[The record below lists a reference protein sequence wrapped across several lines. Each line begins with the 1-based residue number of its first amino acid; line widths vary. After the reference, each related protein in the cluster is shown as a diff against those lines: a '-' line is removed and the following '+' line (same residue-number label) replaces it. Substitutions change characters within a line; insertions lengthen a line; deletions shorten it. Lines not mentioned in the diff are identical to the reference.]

1 MKLNT
6 RGRYGVRLLTELARR
21 EPAKGPV
28 GLRNV
33 AASTG
38 LPMRYLEQIVRPLRR
53 SGLIRA
59 RAGRTG
65 GYNLARP
72 AADIPLSEVFEATV
86 GSIRLMACVDNP
98 ASCSRSSHCETHQVW
113 SSLTKDLRDVLG
125 RYSLADVA
133 HAGQEPCQE
142 PVGSGRARRVVKGRR
157 PRAGATRER

>member
-21 EPAKGPV
+21 EPASAPV
-28 GLRNV
+28 GLRSV
-33 AASTG
+33 AAATG

-72 AADIPLSEVFEATV
+72 ASDIPLSEVFEATV

-98 ASCSRSSHCETHQVW
+98 AGCARSATCETHKVW
-113 SSLTKDLRDVLG
+113 ASLTGDLRSVLG

-142 PVGSGRARRVVKGRR
+142 PVASARRRTRSRR
-157 PRAGATRER
+157 TRAGARER